1 MFPKGIHNLQNRLI
15 ISKAREM
22 GITCEPLLEGCED
35 FLKLSVGDKEIIINK
50 TRSHHLPLIAGLLA
64 KNKQA
69 CNMLLHEQGMPV
81 PSFIVIPGMG
91 SNAADFLNR
100 YGSIVVKP
108 LDASSSMGVTLDV
121 RTEDELEVA
130 IYLASVH
137 GSSIMLQQYVTG
149 IDYRV
154 LIINGE
160 VAAVNQYR
168 PVYVEG
174 DGTSTVRALIE
185 QLNQD
190 RIEMTHIGEYEA
202 FPQVDAETE
211 RVLEVLHAQ
220 GTTLDEVPAA
230 GKEIELYDLRNSAA
244 GKISEFYKDCTEIIH
259 PDNAQMIIQAA
270 KTLQIDVAGVD
281 VRCCDIRN
289 PISREQG
296 GILEV
301 NALPDLTHHV
311 FPHGGTTRDVV
322 RLYLEYLC
330 QEQLE
335 YKMYSL

>member
-35 FLKLSVGDKEIIINK
+35 FLKLSVGDKQIIINK
-50 TRSHHLPLIAGLLA
+50 TRSHRLPLIAGLLA

-81 PSFIVIPGMG
+81 PSFIVIPEMG
-91 SNAADFLNR
+91 SNAAAFLNR
-100 YGSIVVKP
+100 YRSIVVKP

-121 RTEDELEVA
+121 RTEDELKAA
-130 IYLASVH
+130 IHLASVH

-202 FPQVDAETE
+202 FPEVNAAAE
-211 RVLEVLHAQ
+211 RLLEVLHAQ

-259 PDNAQMIIQAA
+259 PDNAQMITQAA

-281 VRCCDIRN
+281 VRCRDIRT
-289 PISREQG
+289 PISRDQG

-301 NALPDLTHHV
+301 NALPDMTHHV

-335 YKMYSL
+335 HKGI

>member
-1 MFPKGIHNLQNRLI
+1 M
-15 ISKAREM
+15 SKAREM
-22 GITCEPLLEGCED
+22 GIACEPLLEGCED
-35 FLKLSVGDKEIIINK
+35 FLKLSVGDKQIIINK
-50 TRSHHLPLIAGLLA
+50 TRSHRLPLIAGLLA

-69 CNMLLHEQGMPV
+69 CNKLLHEQGMPV
-81 PSFIVIPGMG
+81 PSFIVIPEMG
-91 SNAADFLNR
+91 SDATDFLKSH
-100 YGSIVVKP
+100 GSIVVKP

-130 IYLASVH
+130 IRLAGVH

-160 VAAVNQYR
+160 VAAVNEYR

-174 DGTSTVRALIE
+174 NGTLTVRALIK

-211 RVLEVLHAQ
+211 RLLEVLRAQ

-259 PDNAQMIIQAA
+259 PENARMIIQAA
-270 KTLQIDVAGVD
+270 KTLQIDVAGID
-281 VRCCDIRN
+281 VRCHDIRT
-289 PISREQG
+289 PISRDQG

-301 NALPDLTHHV
+301 NALPDMTHHV

-330 QEQLE
+330 QEKLE
-335 YKMYSL
+335 YKTYNNV

>member
-1 MFPKGIHNLQNRLI
+1 
-15 ISKAREM
+15 M

-35 FLKLSVGDKEIIINK
+35 FLKLSVGDKQIIINK
-50 TRSHHLPLIAGLLA
+50 TRSHRLPLIAGLLA

-81 PSFIVIPGMG
+81 PSFIVISEMG
-91 SNAADFLNR
+91 SDAADFLNR

-108 LDASSSMGVTLDV
+108 LDASSSVGVTLDV
-121 RTEDELEVA
+121 RTEEELEAA
-130 IYLASVH
+130 IHLASVH
-137 GSSIMLQQYVTG
+137 GSSIMLQQYITG

-160 VAAVNQYR
+160 VAAVNEYR

-185 QLNQD
+185 QLNQE
-190 RIEMTHIGEYEA
+190 RMKMTSIGEYEA

-211 RVLEVLHAQ
+211 RLLEVLYVQ
-220 GTTLDEVPAA
+220 GTALDEVPAA
-230 GKEIELYDLRNSAA
+230 GEEIELYDLRNSAA
-244 GKISEFYKDCTEIIH
+244 GKISEFYKDCTENIH
-259 PDNAQMIIQAA
+259 PVNARMIIQAA

-281 VRCCDIRN
+281 VRCRDIRT
-289 PISREQG
+289 PISREEG

-330 QEQLE
+330 QEQSEHKSYNL
-335 YKMYSL
+335 

>member
-50 TRSHHLPLIAGLLA
+50 TRSHRLPLIAGLLA

-81 PSFIVIPGMG
+81 PSFIVIPEMG
-91 SNAADFLNR
+91 SEAVTFLNR

-121 RTEDELEVA
+121 RTEEELETA
-130 IYLASVH
+130 IDLASVH

-160 VAAVNQYR
+160 VAAVNEYR
-168 PVYVEG
+168 PVYIEG
-174 DGTSTVRALIE
+174 DGTSTVRALIR

-190 RIEMTHIGEYEA
+190 RVEMTPIGEYEA

-211 RVLEVLHAQ
+211 RVLKVLHAQ

-230 GKEIELYDLRNSAA
+230 GEEIELYDLRNSAA

-259 PDNAQMIIQAA
+259 PENARMIIQAA

-281 VRCCDIRN
+281 VRCRDIRT
-289 PISREQG
+289 PISREEG
-296 GILEV
+296 
-301 NALPDLTHHV
+301 A
-311 FPHGGTTRDVV
+311 FW
-322 RLYLEYLC
+322 
-330 QEQLE
+330 
-335 YKMYSL
+335 K